1 VNFGKIINARACGA
15 HPSALRL
22 AAATI
27 ILRRILISPLHSSE
41 YGLDGNLNFSLL
53 PAIQAIKGI
62 VLLFTKLPNALQHDR
77 RTECKVSL
85 LYCAY
90 ALQDSPAAASHRNR
104 I

>member
-1 VNFGKIINARACGA
+1 MV
-15 HPSALRL
+15 LM
-22 AAATI
+22 ATAT
-27 ILRRILISPLHSSE
+27 
-41 YGLDGNLNFSLL
+41 SLYYL
-53 PAIQAIKGI
+53 QFELSNGI
-62 VLLFTKLPNALQHDR
+62 VLLFTELPNALQHDR